1 MTKSI
6 QNTIVL
12 AAVAA
17 ILAFGQASS
26 AETPIPSNILAAL
39 LIILNNGQ
47 LLDSDDD
54 GVPDIDD
61 AFPDNPNESEDT
73 DGDGEGNNSDTD
85 DDNDGT
91 GDVDDAFPLDPNES
105 LDTDEDGIGNNAD
118 DDDDNDGVLDEE
130 DPAPLDPS
138 IPDPAAST
146 DLIAFEGGT
155 IAPTWDRGI
164 NAFDEAL
171 GYGECQSD
179 NGAACPSIAW
189 RVVNDPDSGA
199 VLEVSHDDSD
209 TFAGLFIA
217 ATQSVDLSGFTNGSL
232 QFDIRVVS
240 GDANITIKLDC
251 EYPCTSGDQDIGERG
266 VGAWETV
273 SIPMSQLIAGGLDI
287 TKVNTAIVIWATES
301 RGTRF
306 LLDNIKFTGFEEGV
320 EPPPADVPH
329 TLTRLGLG
337 SYSDTI
343 HPSSYRCV
351 VDYGNWIHNAG
362 VVEPGID
369 ACLEETETPV
379 GTPQHKTPQKAGAAL
394 QKHTMTHR
402 WWGSIP
408 FIGEMK
414 TGDPN
419 GAGYI
424 TPDPFLARL
433 SERGAR
439 LLASPSG
446 LKSDAFGFG
455 YSVPDPFS
463 EVFDGIAIA
472 NTAHSNMNVMLLD
485 YSDGAVTAGWFDG
498 DVAVMTATFV
508 YGSPYVFFEV
518 LSGSAQLKT
527 LRANSGE
534 KGLWYQSG
542 NSLGVWT
549 NVAGNLSHFLVIGDI
564 GTTFRNVESDVIDIA
579 ASGGSFTVAW
589 APDEDET
596 FRDTLISYARNVIDA
611 VNIDFHVEQQTSSV
625 RVSHQYVDSN
635 GELVRTLAGLMPLHW
650 KRTQLDETQVAGTT
664 RSARGVMKFLPLTNF
679 DYLLHSVGVLPAMPL
694 MPGSLDTNHLAGLIE
709 DYISAGPTFWNNAED
724 TYWAGKSLA
733 RTAEVLALASQLGM
747 TDEAGLLHDWLKSEL
762 ADWLSAEKD
771 GALDDGN
778 YFVYDDDWDT
788 LLGMEE
794 SFGSHQQLNDHHFHY
809 GYFIRVAA
817 EICRTEK
824 SFCSAEQYGPML
836 ELLIR
841 DYAGGRSDPLF
852 PYVRNFDPANGFS
865 WASGHANFVRGNN
878 NESTSEAAN
887 AYGAM
892 VLYGLVTDDDDI
904 ANRGIYLH
912 ASTSAAYWEYWNDID
927 GYREVHAESR
937 NFPAGYSRITTSIIW
952 GDGSAF
958 ATWFSGAFAH
968 ILGIQGLPSNPLI
981 MHVGLHA
988 DYLEDYVALGLSES
1002 TNGLPS
1008 GLPEGQWTDLWW
1020 NLWAM
1025 TDAESALKDYEAN
1038 PSYTP
1043 EAGESRAHTYHW
1055 LHTMASLGRLKTGTG
1070 EFTSGYPA
1078 AMVFQTDTGARHYVA
1093 YNYGDSE
1100 INVSFNDGTILS
1112 VPPNSFAIEAK

>member
-1 MTKSI
+1 MTKKI
-6 QNTIVL
+6 KTLIVCALL
-12 AAVAA
+12 AST
-17 ILAFGQASS
+17 LTLGHAS
-26 AETPIPSNILAAL
+26 ATETPVSQTVLAAL
-39 LIILNNGQ
+39 LIILNGGQ
-47 LLDSDDD
+47 FLDSDGD

-61 AFPDNPNESEDT
+61 AFPDDPNESEDT
-73 DGDGEGNNSDTD
+73 DGDGEGNNADTD

-91 GDVDDAFPLDPNES
+91 LDIDDAFPLDPNES
-105 LDTDEDGIGNNAD
+105 LDTDGDGIGNNAD
-118 DDDDNDGVLDEE
+118 EDDDNDGVPDVD
-130 DPAPLDPS
+130 DPAPLDPT
-138 IPDPAAST
+138 IPGAPGST
-146 DLIAFEGGT
+146 DLIAFENGVIGS
-155 IAPTWDRGI
+155 TWDRGI

-171 GYGECQSD
+171 NFGECQND
-179 NGAACPSIAW
+179 NGAACPSIDW
-189 RVVNDPDSGA
+189 QVINDPDAGA
-199 VLEVSHDDSD
+199 VLEVSHHESG

-217 ATQSVDLSGFTNGSL
+217 STQPVDLTGFTNGSL
-232 QFDIRVVS
+232 QFDIRVLN

-251 EYPCTSGDQDIGERG
+251 TYPCSSGDQDMGARG
-266 VGAWETV
+266 VDGWETV
-273 SIPMSQLIAGGLDI
+273 TIPMSQLIAGGLDI
-287 TKVNTAIVIWATES
+287 TKVNTAIVIWATAS
-301 RGTRF
+301 QGTRF
-306 LLDNIKFTGFEEGV
+306 LLDNIKFTGFEDGV
-320 EPPPADVPH
+320 EPPPNVPH

-343 HPSSYRCV
+343 NPSSYRCV
-351 VDYGNWIHNAG
+351 VDYGNWIYNAG

-369 ACLEETETPV
+369 ACLEDTQTPV
-379 GTPQHKTPQKAGAAL
+379 GDPRPKIPQKAGIAL

-408 FIGEMK
+408 FIGEMR
-414 TGDPN
+414 TGDAN

-472 NTAHSNMNVMLLD
+472 NTAHSNMDVMLLD

-498 DVAVMTATFV
+498 DIAVMTATFV
-508 YGSPYVFFEV
+508 YGSPYIFFDV

-534 KGLWYQSG
+534 KGVWYQSG

-549 NVAGNLSHFLVIGDI
+549 NVAGNLSHFLVIGDA
-564 GTTFRNVESDVIDIA
+564 GTTFSNAESNVIDIA

-589 APDEDET
+589 APSDNAT
-596 FRDTLISYARNVIDA
+596 FRDTLISYARNIIDA
-611 VNIDFHVEQQTSSV
+611 VTIDFHVEQQTNSV
-625 RVSHQYVDSN
+625 RVTHQYRDSS
-635 GELVRTLAGLMPLHW
+635 GELVETLAGLMPLQW
-650 KRTQLDETQVAGTT
+650 KRAQLDATQVAGTT
-664 RSARGVMKFLPLTNF
+664 RSARGVIKFLPLTSF
-679 DYLLHSVGVLPAMPL
+679 DYLLHSVGVLPALPL
-694 MPGSLDTNHLAGLIE
+694 IPGSVDTSHLTGLIE
-709 DYISAGPTFWNNAED
+709 DYIAAGPTFWNSAKD

-733 RTAEVLALASQLGM
+733 RTAEVLAIASQLGM
-747 TDEAGLLHDWLKSEL
+747 TDAADSLHTWLKSEL
-762 ADWLSAEKD
+762 ADWLSAEKN
-771 GALDDGN
+771 GVLDDGN
-778 YFVYDDDWDT
+778 YFVYDDSWDT

-809 GYFIRVAA
+809 GYFVRVAA

-836 ELLIR
+836 ELIIR

-892 VLYGLVTDDDDI
+892 VLYGLVTDNDDI

-912 ASTSAAYWEYWNDID
+912 ASTSATYWEYWNDID
-927 GYREVHAESR
+927 GYRNVDSESR
-937 NFPAGYSRITTSIIW
+937 NFPTGYSRITTSIIW

-988 DYLEDYVALGLSES
+988 DYLDDYVALGLSES

-1025 TDAESALKDYEAN
+1025 TDAESAINDYQAT
-1038 PSYTP
+1038 PSYAP

-1055 LHTMASLGRLKTGTG
+1055 LHTMNSLGRLKTGTG
-1070 EFTSGYPA
+1070 EFTSDYPA
-1078 AMVFQTDTGARHYVA
+1078 AMVFETKTGVLHYVA
-1093 YNYGDSE
+1093 YNYGDST
-1100 INVSFNDGTILS
+1100 ITVSFNDGTLLE
-1112 VPPNSFAIEAK
+1112 VPANSFAIEAQ